1 MWSTYYLNKS
11 ISQLNVNRQWKKED
25 LPRVRVVNNARGYFL
40 VISVLYNGFLAE
52 LEAQPVVFLILGIK
66 GTERTTI
73 INLRTVVI
81 DLNTNK

>member
-1 MWSTYYLNKS
+1 M
-11 ISQLNVNRQWKKED
+11 
-25 LPRVRVVNNARGYFL
+25 NNARGYFL

-52 LEAQPVVFLILGIK
+52 LEAQPVIFLILGIESS
-66 GTERTTI
+66 ERTTI